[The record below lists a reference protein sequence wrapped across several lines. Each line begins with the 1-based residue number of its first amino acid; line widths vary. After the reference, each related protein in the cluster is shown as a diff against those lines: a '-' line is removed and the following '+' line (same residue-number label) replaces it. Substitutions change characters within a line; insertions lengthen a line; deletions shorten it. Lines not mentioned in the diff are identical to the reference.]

1 MGNNKMDKKKL
12 DLNSLPKSYDSW
24 NVGSRYE
31 IIKEI
36 GIGSYGSVV
45 QALDKTTNEK
55 VAIKKVDK
63 VFDDLIDGKRIL
75 REIALL
81 RHLRHPTIVNII
93 EILPPKDPKRFNEV
107 FLVMEYAQSDLKK
120 LFKSPYHLEMSHI
133 NTLAYGILVGL
144 KYIHTAGV
152 LHRDLKPANVL
163 INQDCTVKI
172 CDFGLARS
180 VEGLNEAEDKKK
192 AAAKEEADDILAG
205 LPKSKKLSKKIKEGQ
220 AQRDQ
225 DVEGPHIARSYQVVQ
240 GP

>member
-120 LFKSPYHLEMSHI
+120 LFKSPYHLEISHI
-133 NTLAYGILVGL
+133 N
-144 KYIHTAGV
+144 TAGV